1 MSKKAAQKLSNV
13 NLFKS
18 KIKHWECTECPCK
31 VCKTYLKNIG
41 YMFNVSSKL
50 IKPCNK
56 VMRISAHF
64 QLQVFLYQTFYML
77 YFKVVSGV
85 HSRTVTKHL
94 RLSFYK
100 NRQQMLSASIMN
112 VETES

>member
-18 KIKHWECTECPCK
+18 KIKHWECTKCPCK

-41 YMFNVSSKL
+41 YMFNVSSKS

-64 QLQVFLYQTFYML
+64 QLQVFLYQTFL
-77 YFKVVSGV
+77 YVVFQS
-85 HSRTVTKHL
+85 
-94 RLSFYK
+94 
-100 NRQQMLSASIMN
+100 SIRGAFQDCHKTSDI
-112 VETES
+112 ELLQK